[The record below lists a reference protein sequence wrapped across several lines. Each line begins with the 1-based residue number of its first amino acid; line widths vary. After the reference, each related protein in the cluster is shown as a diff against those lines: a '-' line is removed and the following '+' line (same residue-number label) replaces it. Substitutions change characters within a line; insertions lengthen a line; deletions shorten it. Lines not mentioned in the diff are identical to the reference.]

1 MCSGSKAERWILSP
15 RDRTELW
22 MYAVCRT
29 ERCVRVACGS
39 RHRLLRGPLQGLLD
53 YKSSVLNSQW
63 FSPAFHFHVVLHAGK
78 S

>member
-1 MCSGSKAERWILSP
+1 MDFESKGQ
-15 RDRTELW
+15 DG
-22 MYAVCRT
+22 AVDVCCVQNRK
-29 ERCVRVACGS
+29 VRVACGS